1 MDIYYEALKD
11 TRGTLF
17 SEIQKEYASRYH
29 FHRAF
34 EIAYIFDGAA
44 KYTVAEEDYFAE
56 KDQIIFAHCYYR
68 HRSYDVFPHKKIVI
82 AVPEQLAHDI
92 TPLLSRSTLPA
103 LLPDQEF
110 NKTLFPY
117 FKALN
122 ELGAQTSEIVIKGY
136 VSLIFG
142 LLLSH
147 YKSITVAPENKNM
160 SIIVD
165 ILAYIDQ
172 HVEEPLDLAQIA
184 KHFGYNKSY
193 FSRLWGS
200 YVGMPLN
207 RYINFLRLDRY
218 EELLKNRTEENITD
232 LVFKA
237 GFSSLATFY
246 RAKAEKASRN
256 QTGKTS

>member
-1 MDIYYEALKD
+1 MKDAYYEAPKD

-17 SEIQKEYASRYH
+17 AETQKEYSSRYH
-29 FHRAF
+29 FHRAI
-34 EIAYIFDGAA
+34 EIAYIFEGEA
-44 KYTVAEEDYFAE
+44 KYRIEDEDFFAE
-56 KDQIIFAHCYYR
+56 RDQIIFAHCYYR
-68 HRSYDVFPHKKIVI
+68 HRSYDTLAHKKLVI

-92 TPLLSRSTLPA
+92 TPLLSQSTLPH
-103 LLPDQEF
+103 LLPDKEF

-122 ELGAQTSEIVIKGY
+122 ETDINTSEIVVKGY

-147 YKSITVAPENKNM
+147 YKSITVAPKSKNI

-165 ILAYIDQ
+165 ILGYIDK
-172 HVEEPLDLAQIA
+172 HIEEPLGLSEIA
-184 KHFGYNKSY
+184 KAFGYNKSY

-200 YVGMPLN
+200 CVGIPLN

-218 EELLKNRTEENITD
+218 EQLLKERKDEGITD

-237 GFSSLATFY
+237 GFHSLATFY
-246 RAKAEKASRN
+246 RAKEDRMRER
-256 QTGKTS
+256 